1 MGVIRVIISD
11 RPAILEIEERLAA
24 LVLREGS

>member
-1 MGVIRVIISD
+1 MDIGIIDSD

-24 LVLREGS
+24 LSLTGGP